1 VLYKALKILYNRT
14 TISWF

>member
-14 TISWF
+14 IISW